1 MAFLSWL
8 MSQGHPL
15 GQIAPAMVSLGDN
28 GTLAQLYASL
38 TADAQENAWP
48 AFQAAVQALPGGVTN
63 DDPFGGAAQ
72 PTQIAHITP
81 LTAAIAGRVFASIL
95 GNVAAG
101 KAANQIVADV
111 RALLVAAPAAKAAA
125 ASLCYPKSR
134 RLFPPDKAA

>member
-1 MAFLSWL
+1 
-8 MSQGHPL
+8 
-15 GQIAPAMVSLGDN
+15 MVSLGDN

-38 TADAQENAWP
+38 TSDAQQNAWP
-48 AFQAAVQALPGGVTN
+48 SFQAAVEALPGSITN

-111 RALLVAAPAAKAAA
+111 RALLVAAPTAKAAG

-134 RLFPPDKAA
+134 RLLPP